1 MSQGQD
7 SLRAT
12 DTIYMF
18 PLMERYN
25 LCVVLVSL
33 MPPSPAVLL
42 ADLQWTS
49 SDEHTCSRMKTT
61 SPYGYAGSL
70 RGTCPTSAQTSNWH
84 SETQI
89 SSLEFSPSCHHEESE
104 FNSLSPKETHTLDYE
119 NVGLISNNIFY
130 SLECYLRI
138 ICCSNE
144 SLHRSI

>member
-33 MPPSPAVLL
+33 MPPYPAVLL
-42 ADLQWTS
+42 ADPQRTS

-70 RGTCPTSAQTSNWH
+70 RGTCRTSAQTGNWH

-89 SSLEFSPSCHHEESE
+89 SSLEFSPSCHHVARLTINAWY
-104 FNSLSPKETHTLDYE
+104 FKEHVDTWVYSKDDTMAHTHRLM
-119 NVGLISNNIFY
+119 VIS
-130 SLECYLRI
+130 
-138 ICCSNE
+138 
-144 SLHRSI
+144 

>member
-1 MSQGQD
+1 
-7 SLRAT
+7 
-12 DTIYMF
+12 
-18 PLMERYN
+18 MERYN

-70 RGTCPTSAQTSNWH
+70 RGTCPTSTQTSNWH

-89 SSLEFSPSCHHEESE
+89 SSLEVQAATMSRDKSQSTVVFEIQVDTWVYSKDDTMAH
-104 FNSLSPKETHTLDYE
+104 THRL
-119 NVGLISNNIFY
+119 VVIS
-130 SLECYLRI
+130 
-138 ICCSNE
+138 
-144 SLHRSI
+144 